1 MFQCL
6 ECDSSMCANIM
17 SHPSPLQG
25 LVRSRLTA
33 ASRPAVCQPE
43 HPNGPGSDAPTS
55 PWRSWWSSS
64 WSRAPKPRTTSTG
77 WKSSACKQKTGAGK
91 LSMPGNCTCFRCL
104 ARCSPASPLPDP
116 AQHLLCPRRRILAPL
131 RSFPVPPRHIHVA
144 TPVFPN
150 ALRPRQTLSHS
161 RIHFWAQTLRR

>member
-43 HPNGPGSDAPTS
+43 RPNGPGSDAPIS

-77 WKSSACKQKTGAGK
+77 WRSSACKQKTGAGK
-91 LSMPGNCTCFRCL
+91 LSMPGNCRCFRCL
-104 ARCSPASPLPDP
+104 VRCSPASPPP
-116 AQHLLCPRRRILAPL
+116 AQHPLRPRRRILAAL
-131 RSFPVPPRHIHVA
+131 RSFPVPPRRIHVA
-144 TPVFPN
+144 TPVTPN